1 MLQLDESAKANI
13 DKLFTEQRAHAI
25 SLRSSTCEQ
34 RLATL
39 DRFEKVFRASFDKIY
54 QAAAEDFAKP
64 EAEVDTGEIL
74 TVLAELKYVRKHL
87 KRWMKATPVRATVAM
102 LGTQSKIINEPG
114 VSLIISPWNYP
125 FNLSF
130 GPMIWSIAAG
140 NTVILKPSEMTPLCQ
155 RLFQKLS
162 VIHLI
167 LT

>member
-102 LGTQSKIINEPG
+102 LGTQSKIINEPKG

-140 NTVILKPSEMTPLCQ
+140 NTVILKPSEMTPAMS
-155 RLFQKLS
+155 K
-162 VIHLI
+162 VISEI
-167 LT
+167 VSD